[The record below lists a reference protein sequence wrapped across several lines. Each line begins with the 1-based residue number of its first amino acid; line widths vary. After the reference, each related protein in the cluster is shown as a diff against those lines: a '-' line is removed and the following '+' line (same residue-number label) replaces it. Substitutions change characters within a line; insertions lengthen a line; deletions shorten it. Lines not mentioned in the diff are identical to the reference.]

1 MKFVTPTEL
10 RSNIYHLLDEVL
22 ATGVPLEIKKGE
34 RKLRI
39 VAVEKVDKF
48 QNLPARPQT
57 ILGNPDELVTITWE
71 HEVNLGLP

>member
-1 MKFVTPTEL
+1 MKSVTPTEL
-10 RSNIYHLLDEVL
+10 HSNIYHLLNEVL
-22 ATGVPLEIKKGE
+22 ATGVPLEIQKGE

-48 QNLPARPQT
+48 QNLPARPQA